1 VVGARGASGREDA
14 RWGALR
20 PQILRAHRIMVKPP
34 QIRSGSLV
42 CDVRAFLGAHSGVD
56 GGNVIFVGDNFLGGL
71 SVILISPL

>member
-1 VVGARGASGREDA
+1 
-14 RWGALR
+14 
-20 PQILRAHRIMVKPP
+20 MKPP

-56 GGNVIFVGDNFLGGL
+56 KENVISVGDNFLGGL